1 MPRCQLTISPYVT
14 KLIPEPRGCVRVLGV
29 AGAGRQRHQRLAVA
43 VTRQAAQE
51 RILRDLVAL
60 QVAAVAAAAISCCS
74 GADGK
79 PVSAPDDQQQDMRRP
94 DCGARVARS
103 DHQRLAQGASTTTTL
118 TLGSL
123 EVEDEAGVVERMSLA
138 HIRAAAPQG
147 ASAFGCMAT
156 LSTSRQRL

>member
-79 PVSAPDDQQQDMRRP
+79 PVSAPDDQQQACVDQTVAP
-94 DCGARVARS
+94 ELLGLITNASLRVPAQPQRS
-103 DHQRLAQGASTTTTL
+103 LLAVLKSKTKP
-118 TLGSL
+118 
-123 EVEDEAGVVERMSLA
+123 V
-138 HIRAAAPQG
+138 
-147 ASAFGCMAT
+147 
-156 LSTSRQRL
+156 